1 MMVDVGGKTAVS
13 LLIRW
18 PSGYPTPWHTLV
30 ALTEH
35 MKLEGENGRE
45 GIWKKLEGEDSGV
58 DLKTH
63 YTYKHDI
70 LKQ

>member
-1 MMVDVGGKTAVS
+1 MDN
-13 LLIRW
+13 
-18 PSGYPTPWHTLV
+18 PTPWHTLV
-30 ALTEH
+30 AQTEH

-63 YTYKHDI
+63 YTYEHDI